1 MKYIKIAVM
10 SLLAAAV
17 FGSCTKKTV
26 TPGPGTGVVGFTQT
40 EVTMQETDGLTYIP
54 IAVTGEPGGYPV
66 TLKITAEGAENV
78 NDVLLIT
85 STDPYSST
93 TTLYIGEDANNTVNL
108 QVAPAWRPD
117 DNADYTITLT
127 ITDATGAAIGTAST
141 CTIYIKNVQAVQ
153 YGQYTISGGQGSTP
167 ATWSMMIS
175 EGANGTYLMSNIFDS
190 TETPVLVGEFN
201 PETMELTFDGRI
213 NGKGTTNYFAS
224 TPYNNEILEEGQYM
238 KYWLIQGGGNDGQ
251 EPVVF
256 TVNDQYQISGT
267 ASTMIA
273 VSMRYISNGE
283 GGYGPTGN
291 DEDTTYLGIMT
302 GNTTATYEGEGIED
316 EYPFKKK

>member
-127 ITDATGAAIGTAST
+127 ITDATGAAIGTLLCPGVGT
-141 CTIYIKNVQAVQ
+141 LI
-153 YGQYTISGGQGSTP
+153 GG
-167 ATWSMMIS
+167 A
-175 EGANGTYLMSNIFDS
+175 
-190 TETPVLVGEFN
+190 
-201 PETMELTFDGRI
+201 
-213 NGKGTTNYFAS
+213 
-224 TPYNNEILEEGQYM
+224 
-238 KYWLIQGGGNDGQ
+238 
-251 EPVVF
+251 
-256 TVNDQYQISGT
+256 
-267 ASTMIA
+267 
-273 VSMRYISNGE
+273 
-283 GGYGPTGN
+283 
-291 DEDTTYLGIMT
+291 LGILIGAASGAVA
-302 GNTTATYEGEGIED
+302 GNTVGKLID
-316 EYPFKKK
+316 ENVIRGYRCGSCSYQWRV